1 MENKKKKKIIW
12 IDDKVDNIE
21 NTYTYEEFTTNLPEY
36 DIIKAK
42 SVKQA
47 FDHIKKKLWRF

>member
-47 FDHIKKKLWRF
+47 FDHIKKKL